1 MKYAG
6 ESVDPPAYFTFCLS
20 AAYNGLIEI
29 ISLKSRIDVFPDE
42 IEFGLHIL
50 DVCCGHYY
58 GILFRN
64 DKDVLTV
71 CTVCP
76 E

>member
-1 MKYAG
+1 MG
-6 ESVDPPAYFTFCLS
+6 EVQPHLALLS
-20 AAYNGLIEI
+20 SYIAWLQCSLYLN
-29 ISLKSRIDVFPDE
+29 SFLKSRVDIFPDE

>member
-1 MKYAG
+1 MG
-6 ESVDPPAYFTFCLS
+6 EVQPHLALLISHIAWLQCYLLKCRVD
-20 AAYNGLIEI
+20 I
-29 ISLKSRIDVFPDE
+29 FPDE

-71 CTVCP
+71 CAVCP

>member
-1 MKYAG
+1 MRNAFTPRPFNFTYCLAQCSLYLNGFLKCR
-6 ESVDPPAYFTFCLS
+6 VD
-20 AAYNGLIEI
+20 I
-29 ISLKSRIDVFPDE
+29 FPDE

>member
-1 MKYAG
+1 MG
-6 ESVDPPAYFTFCLS
+6 EVQPHLALLISHIAWLQCSLLKCRVDM
-20 AAYNGLIEI
+20 
-29 ISLKSRIDVFPDE
+29 FPDE

-71 CTVCP
+71 CTICP

>member
-1 MKYAG
+1 M
-6 ESVDPPAYFTFCLS
+6 
-20 AAYNGLIEI
+20 
-29 ISLKSRIDVFPDE
+29 FPDE

>member
-1 MKYAG
+1 MG
-6 ESVDPPAYFTFCLS
+6 EVQPHLALLISHIAWLQCYLLKCRVD
-20 AAYNGLIEI
+20 I
-29 ISLKSRIDVFPDE
+29 FPDE

-50 DVCCGHYY
+50 DMCCGHYY

>member
-1 MKYAG
+1 MISRFLKCR
-6 ESVDPPAYFTFCLS
+6 VD
-20 AAYNGLIEI
+20 I
-29 ISLKSRIDVFPDE
+29 FPDE